1 MLTLALSGNRGACLI
16 AAAVYAL
23 WCPGIGNATML
34 AKENLSTPLL
44 LGIALCA
51 IRIARGERPA
61 GTALVAGLLWG
72 AALVTGRSALLL
84 CFGVAAALLMLWRPR
99 GRFPPAF
106 SAGLCFLVVPPRTPG
121 PSLLATHPEGG
132 RRAVER

>member
-72 AALVTGRSALLL
+72 AAQ
-84 CFGVAAALLMLWRPR
+84 
-99 GRFPPAF
+99 PAF
-106 SAGLCFLVVPPRTPG
+106 RLCDKPRNFRRSEEHTSELQSLMSISYAVLCLKQQTVLTP
-121 PSLLATHPEGG
+121 LLI
-132 RRAVER
+132 

>member
-1 MLTLALSGNRGACLI
+1 
-16 AAAVYAL
+16 
-23 WCPGIGNATML
+23 ML

-72 AALVTGRSALLL
+72 AALVTGGSALLL
-84 CFGVAAALLMLWRPR
+84 CFGVAPALLMLWRAR
-99 GRFPPAF
+99 HSFAPAF
-106 SAGLCFLVVPPRTPG
+106 SAGLSSEEHTTELQ
-121 PSLLATHPEGG
+121 SLM
-132 RRAVER
+132 RNSYAVFCLKKNTQPTKK